1 MYKSSSSERHLYV
14 RSHICEFWGQDTH
27 THTSTNTHTNTT
39 DACICIKS
47 LYKFH
52 GQDHG
57 SKAATQIHL
66 YSFPNSN
73 MQQLPW
79 SRLHYSPPLQNSPPP
94 PHTHTHLLSSVH
106 KEFNSQAEAH
116 LQAISNVAVEL
127 DQVMQKDWTL
137 HPLRNPPS
145 KVRTSEGDPGKQSG
159 GWYVGVCERRTAG
172 NPSSLFMLRWT
183 LLSRFSVKAFKFI
196 TIFKLFQ
203 DFLFH

>member
-1 MYKSSSSERHLYV
+1 MVKIMEAKLLHKYICTLFQTQTCNSSLGPGCSTALPYKTV
-14 RSHICEFWGQDTH
+14 
-27 THTSTNTHTNTT
+27 
-39 DACICIKS
+39 
-47 LYKFH
+47 
-52 GQDHG
+52 
-57 SKAATQIHL
+57 
-66 YSFPNSN
+66 
-73 MQQLPW
+73 
-79 SRLHYSPPLQNSPPP
+79 PPP
-94 PHTHTHLLSSVH
+94 THAHTHLLSSVH

-196 TIFKLFQ
+196 TMFKLFQ